1 MTIKPT
7 RSDLAPGKLKL
18 ENDLS
23 RTRFAEAERHYEGNL
38 DEGDGGGRRRGGGRK
53 SQRTSANFGEDLDL
67 GKTREKIAEKPGES
81 CARQH

>member
-1 MTIKPT
+1 MTIKPA

-38 DEGDGGGRRRGGGRK
+38 DEGDGGGRR
-53 SQRTSANFGEDLDL
+53 
-67 GKTREKIAEKPGES
+67 EKIATYVSKFRGGPGPGQNEGEDS
-81 CARQH
+81 